1 MPGRGSG
8 SRPRPEHAS
17 IRLPQVHP
25 RQVASP
31 QPESPLCRALLQR
44 PAAPQEPEALSQA
57 RRVERAT
64 APRVG
69 LPPREEM
76 RVRAL
81 VEEMERAAPRVPE
94 EG

>member
-1 MPGRGSG
+1 
-8 SRPRPEHAS
+8 
-17 IRLPQVHP
+17 
-25 RQVASP
+25 VASP

-57 RRVERAT
+57 GRVERAT

-69 LPPREEM
+69 LRVGLPRREEM